1 MYFGL
6 KADKNQLDRTGS
18 PATAYWMVG
27 NFESFV
33 LGLIQGLTEFIP
45 ISSTAHVRVV
55 PALLG
60 WDDPGAAYSAV
71 IQLGTLFAL
80 LVYFRKDITAFT
92 IQSLRGIFSGRPFE
106 HPDAR
111 MAWYLVLGTIP
122 VSVFGLLF
130 KDFITGDAR
139 SLYVISGSLIG
150 LALILWFADRR
161 SNQQREVTDLSWK
174 DILLIGLAQSMALI
188 PGSSRAGTTLTGG
201 LLLGFSRAASMR
213 ISFLL
218 GIPAIG
224 LSGVYELLQEWD
236 RLLEPGPWP
245 LVIGIVVSAV
255 SGYATIAFLLNY
267 LKTHSTLVFVL
278 YRIGLGC
285 IIWGLLGLGILAPG
299 P

>member
-1 MYFGL
+1 
-6 KADKNQLDRTGS
+6 
-18 PATAYWMVG
+18 MVG
-27 NFESFV
+27 NFESLI

-80 LVYFRKDITAFT
+80 LIYFRQDIVSFT
-92 IQSLRGIFSGRPFE
+92 VETLRGIFSGRPFE

-130 KDFITGDAR
+130 KDFITGGAR
-139 SLYVISGSLIG
+139 SLYVIAGSLIG
-150 LALILWFADRR
+150 LALILWFADRHADKT
-161 SNQQREVTDLSWK
+161 REVPDLTWK
-174 DILLIGLAQSMALI
+174 HILLIGLAQSMALI

-201 LLLGFSRAASMR
+201 LLLGYNRSAAMR

-236 RLLEPGPWP
+236 HLMEPGPWP
-245 LVIGIVVSAV
+245 LVIGTLVSAV

-285 IIWGLLGLGILAPG
+285 VILALLGFGLLEPG